1 MLADG
6 WHETVFLSMGEAEG
20 EALEVGDERGTT
32 MDEEAGDGCPLAA
45 RRGEGRR
52 RGGGETQCEGGS
64 TPYSTACRARAAE
77 GVR

>member
-32 MDEEAGDGCPLAA
+32 REEEAGDGCPP
-45 RRGEGRR
+45 RGTKGGREAGGW
-52 RGGGETQCEGGS
+52 RGD
-64 TPYSTACRARAAE
+64 A
-77 GVR
+77 V